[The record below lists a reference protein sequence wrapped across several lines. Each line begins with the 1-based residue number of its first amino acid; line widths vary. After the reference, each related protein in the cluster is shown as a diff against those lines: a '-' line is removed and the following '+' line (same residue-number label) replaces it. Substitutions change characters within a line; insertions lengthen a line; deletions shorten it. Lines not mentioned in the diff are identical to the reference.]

1 MPNLLIIRGLPG
13 SGKSIFAKSILN
25 VSNDC
30 ALVSKSFNNIIYT
43 HHYEA
48 DMFFENDGIYN
59 FQRKFVSFA
68 HDWCYTNVIKSLLDG
83 NNTIVSNT
91 FVKFW
96 ELSKYI
102 DLLKLLPELKIEIV
116 ELYTQFD
123 SIHNVPTDTILKMKK
138 SWEEIPQEIAQTITI
153 TQRR

>member
-43 HHYEA
+43 HYYEA
-48 DMFFENDGIYN
+48 DMFFENDGSYN
-59 FQRKFVSFA
+59 FQKKFISFA

-123 SIHNVPTDTILKMKK
+123 SIHNVPIDTILKMKK

>member
-1 MPNLLIIRGLPG
+1 MIGV
-13 SGKSIFAKSILN
+13 ILM
-25 VSNDC
+25 
-30 ALVSKSFNNIIYT
+30 L
-43 HHYEA
+43 
-48 DMFFENDGIYN
+48 
-59 FQRKFVSFA
+59 
-68 HDWCYTNVIKSLLDG
+68 LLDG

-123 SIHNVPTDTILKMKK
+123 SIHNVPIDNILKMKK